1 MKDIFSLYL
10 FYISEKISADEFFKA
25 TGIRVNE
32 PVSTIKTSEEY
43 LQNLNPSDHIY
54 SSTKAINTT
63 NFIDNELPL
72 DIDNENSNNF
82 SIESLSY
89 QDLINSLPVSL
100 ISAPSTESSLE
111 TSDLPFIISDKNLD
125 IDKLPETILEDVKS
139 PINSMSNTFELLEVM
154 TQTDSNSSKDK
165 LEEST
170 QTDINLINYNVVKT
184 EVNLLSCK
192 LEECTQT
199 DCNFVKNYSEETTQ
213 TESSFL
219 KDKLSSKKKLKRLLQ
234 NKKNE
239 IRDWKM
245 KTQHNIDN
253 VMDNITLEQYESLTE
268 KFFPKETSEFIKIQ
282 AKLFKK
288 KTNDRKYSL
297 GFKKQCLSLFLAG
310 PKTYKNLQKIF
321 CLPGE
326 NDLQTLKF

>member
-1 MKDIFSLYL
+1 MYIL
-10 FYISEKISADEFFKA
+10 FLLSEKISADEFFKA

-32 PVSTIKTSEEY
+32 PVSTIKTNEEY
-43 LQNLNPSDHIY
+43 LNPSDHIY
-54 SSTKAINTT
+54 SSTKAIHTT
-63 NFIDNELPL
+63 NLIDNGLSL

-125 IDKLPETILEDVKS
+125 IGKLPETILEDVAS

-154 TQTDSNSSKDK
+154 TQTDCNSLKDK
-165 LEEST
+165 SEEST
-170 QTDINLINYNVVKT
+170 QTDNDLVKNNLFNTIQT
-184 EVNLLSCK
+184 ESIFISNN

-199 DCNFVKNYSEETTQ
+199 EFNFEKNFSEETTQ
-213 TESSFL
+213 TETSFL
-219 KDKLSSKKKLKRLLQ
+219 KDKLASKRKLKRILH
-234 NKKNE
+234 NKKQE
-239 IRDWKM
+239 LRDWKM
-245 KTQHNIDN
+245 KTEQNFGSIMDN
-253 VMDNITLEQYESLTE
+253 VTLEQYELLTE

-326 NDLQTLKF
+326 RDLQTLKF